1 MIQTS
6 KTLTFEEYITYD
18 DGTDNR
24 YELVDGELV
33 MVPLPTADH
42 SDVIDLLSKIFWAE
56 IDKLGLDWIVKRD
69 VGTYVGINPEN
80 GKERSRT
87 PDLCVITQEQWNEV
101 KANKKAA
108 AVLKTPPLLVVEV
121 VSPGSKRADY
131 QEKESEYKNAGV
143 REYWIIDLLKS
154 KITVLSL
161 VNGDYQKAEFTNNQL
176 ITSGIF
182 PELSLSAKKVL
193 SV

>member
-1 MIQTS
+1 MIQTA
-6 KTLTFEEYITYD
+6 TNLTFEEYLTYD
-18 DGTDNR
+18 DGTDNL
-24 YELVDGELV
+24 YELIDGELV

-42 SDVIDLLSKIFWAE
+42 SDVVDLLSKIFWAE
-56 IDKLGLDWIVKRD
+56 IEKLGLDWIVKRD
-69 VGTYVGINPEN
+69 VGTYVGINPET

-108 AVLKTPPLLVVEV
+108 AVLKTPPLLTVEV
-121 VSPGSKRADY
+121 VSPGSKKADY
-131 QEKESEYKNAGV
+131 KEKESEYKNAGV
-143 REYWIIDLLKS
+143 REYWIIDLPKS

-161 VNGDYQKAEFTNNQL
+161 INGDYQKTEFTNNQL

-182 PELSLSAKKVL
+182 PELSLTAKKVL

>member
-1 MIQTS
+1 MIQTA
-6 KTLTFEEYITYD
+6 TNLTFEEYLTYD

-69 VGTYVGINPEN
+69 VGTYVGINPET

-87 PDLCVITQEQWNEV
+87 PDLCVITQGQWNEV

-161 VNGDYQKAEFTNNQL
+161 VNGDYQKTEFTNNQL
-176 ITSGIF
+176 ITSEIF
-182 PELSLSAKKVL
+182 PELSLTAKKVL

>member
-1 MIQTS
+1 MIQTA
-6 KTLTFEEYITYD
+6 TNLTFEEYLTYD
-18 DGTDNR
+18 DETDNR
-24 YELVDGELV
+24 YELVDGKLV

-56 IDKLGLDWIVKRD
+56 IDKLGLNWIVKRD
-69 VGTYVGINPEN
+69 VGTYVGINPET

-108 AVLKTPPLLVVEV
+108 AVLKTPPLLIVEV
-121 VSPGSKRADY
+121 VSPGDKRTDY
-131 QEKESEYKNAGV
+131 KEKESEYKKAGV
-143 REYWIIDLLKS
+143 REYWIIDLRVS
-154 KITVLSL
+154 KVTVLFL

-182 PELSLSAKKVL
+182 PELSLSAQKVL